1 MTQHK
6 RTLYISDLDGTLLN
20 EESLLSANTA
30 QTLNKLIEEGAM
42 FTIAT
47 ARTPATVVKLMSDVK
62 LNLPVILMT
71 GALVYDIAT
80 NRYLSISSFPQEISA
95 QIIDT
100 IGNTD
105 LSPMIYYIDQS
116 LLHNLSNHD
125 RQSPT
130 RVYFLP

>member
-80 NRYLSISSFPQEISA
+80 NRYLSTSSFPQEISA

-105 LSPMIYYIDQS
+105 LSPM
-116 LLHNLSNHD
+116 
-125 RQSPT
+125 
-130 RVYFLP
+130 V